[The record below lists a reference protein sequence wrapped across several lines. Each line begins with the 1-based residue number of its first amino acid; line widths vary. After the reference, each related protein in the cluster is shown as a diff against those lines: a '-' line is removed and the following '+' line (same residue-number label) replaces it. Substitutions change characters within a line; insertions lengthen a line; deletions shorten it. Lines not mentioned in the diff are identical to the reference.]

1 MIEARFDI
9 PFEEQMAFF
18 RQKGYTLSPNTWR
31 DVWQQAHARAF
42 TVARVTKMDVLAD
55 IRGAVDRAMEEGAT
69 LREFKKG
76 IKGILER
83 KGWLAPKGEKAQVKL
98 PDGTVRKRLTGWR
111 LDTIYRAN
119 LGTSYQVGRYKQ
131 MTDPDVL
138 KARPFWQ
145 YMTAGDPA
153 VRDDH
158 DAQNGKVYSAEHP
171 FWDTWY
177 PPNGF
182 RCRCYVKTLSER
194 QMESRGLK
202 EQKHGVEEKPDEGW
216 RYNPGKA
223 GLDTWKP
230 ELAGYDAKAREIVQK
245 AIKKPPVAK
254 TQAQARKL
262 MDEYGKNISALERE
276 AVLDYGKGMSGVWNP
291 ALWKGGPLPNNIQEP
306 VDALSRF
313 IRGAPKY
320 QGTVYRSVG
329 ADVPG
334 MNNLRSG
341 DLVRLNGFTSTA
353 VDRKIG
359 EGFARDVLGDEA
371 YKVMAIKS
379 KRGVFLGEL
388 SPMSHEAEVLFDR
401 GSFFVVK
408 KVDKKGKINL
418 YFEEVVSASVKDPV
432 IEMMERRRA
441 WWRFANDQL

>member
-18 RQKGYTLSPNTWR
+18 RQKGYALSPNTWR
-31 DVWQQAHARAF
+31 EVWQQAHTRAF

-145 YMTAGDPA
+145 YMTAGDSA

-216 RYNPGKA
+216 RYNSGKA

-254 TQAQARKL
+254 TVDQADKYMREHAGAITQTETEVIEDYVAGEAFAWNRQLREGAALSEKTR
-262 MDEYGKNISALERE
+262 KNIDS
-276 AVLDYGKGMSGVWNP
+276 
-291 ALWKGGPLPNNIQEP
+291 
-306 VDALSRF
+306 LSHYLK
-313 IRGAPKY
+313 GAPKY
-320 QGTVYRSVG
+320 QGTTYRSVN
-329 ADVPG
+329 AEMFPDLTALKPG
-334 MNNLRSG
+334 GILP
-341 DLVRLNGFTSTA
+341 VEAFTSASTN
-353 VDRKIG
+353 RKYA
-359 EGFARDVLGDEA
+359 EVFATSVGGAEESLF
-371 YKVMAIKS
+371 MSIKS
-379 KRGVFLGEL
+379 KNGVFLREVANN
-388 SPMSHEAEVLFDR
+388 PQMEVLFDR
-401 GSFFVVK
+401 KSRFRIK
-408 KVDKKGKINL
+408 KINPRGKIQL
-418 YFEEVVSASVKDPV
+418 YLEEV
-432 IEMMERRRA
+432 
-441 WWRFANDQL
+441 AND